1 MSATTIDIGPHLLFL
16 AILWSVYGFLRL
28 ARTSSRDREQV
39 CSSAPPARP
48 PASRAGRR
56 APTGEP
62 VPTPKPDPILEVCRI
77 VGGRYGVTVGEMLS
91 PTRSQPI
98 ALARQV
104 AMRLLRE
111 LTDLSYPQIAARFD
125 RDHSTV
131 MHAVRATDGMLLED
145 LREEA
150 SAALAQPPGAP
161 PVKDA
166 HGHDRQRVQPIR
178 QRAVLPRRRQV
189 HAREAPISP
198 TDERTIS

>member
-28 ARTSSRDREQV
+28 ARNTHRDRDGR
-39 CSSAPPARP
+39 CPSAPASRPA
-48 PASRAGRR
+48 ASRAGRPTS
-56 APTGEP
+56 APES
-62 VPTPKPDPILEVCRI
+62 VAMPKRDPILEVCRI
-77 VGGRYGVTVGEMLS
+77 VGGRYGVTVDELLS
-91 PTRSQPI
+91 PTRTKPI

-125 RDHSTV
+125 RNHSTV
-131 MHAVRATDGMLLED
+131 IHAVRATDGMLLED

-150 SAALAQPPGAP
+150 SAALAQPPGGPLAQ
-161 PVKDA
+161 DA
-166 HGHDRQRVQPIR
+166 GGHDRQRVQPVR
-178 QRAVLPRRRQV
+178 QRAVLPRRRQA